1 MVSPAKQENFPQG
14 SMRLT
19 YSQTE
24 SYDEE
29 WKNFESI
36 SLEAADGKIVL
47 VESIRST
54 NELKNSNTKLVD
66 RYEIVTATLIEFIK
80 SRGIKKF

>member
-1 MVSPAKQENFPQG
+1 MSPEKQEKFPQG

-29 WKNFESI
+29 WKNFESVG
-36 SLEAADGKIVL
+36 LEAADGKIVL

-54 NELKNSNTKLVD
+54 NALKNSNTKLVD
-66 RYEIVTATLIEFIK
+66 RYEIDAATLIEFVK
-80 SRGIKKF
+80 SRGIKIF